1 MHKTKANKI
10 KAGKKEEREEE
21 RNVFRL
27 KPIETEIRS
36 VGPEVGYKGGG
47 IVGRFSKGM
56 NFQF

>member
-27 KPIETEIRS
+27 KPIETEIDLHNILIR
-36 VGPEVGYKGGG
+36 
-47 IVGRFSKGM
+47 
-56 NFQF
+56 